1 MGASNLHIIM
11 TLPPKLSTRGGGSVG
26 VSAEIWN
33 QLIDYLRSTR
43 VLPNIHIRPL
53 VTSQGTILATIDRSS
68 KIPAPPDPWDI
79 IELIGQGTPDDKGI
93 FSTYKA
99 RVSPG
104 LLCGI
109 LPSNWDEE
117 FSFSGTGLVYAVAKI
132 QTDGTAINS
141 VEIKI
146 SGTAPT
152 NQTPEKWKLPSSV
165 EYLFALINK
174 GEVKRVIGAGHI
186 TIGPKIWIT
195 VPKAQAVGPGEIA
208 YDRYYILS

>member
-1 MGASNLHIIM
+1 MVIPTFQKGAPLAAADLNLAM
-11 TLPPKLSTRGGGSVG
+11 DSVRR
-26 VSAEIWN
+26 A
-33 QLIDYLRSTR
+33 R
-43 VLPNIHIRPL
+43 VLPGVGIKLTETVN
-53 VTSQGTILATIDRSS
+53 GTVVSLKPQRLAGGGGGNSVG
-68 KIPAPPDPWDI
+68 PWDI
-79 IELIGQGTPDDKGI
+79 VGMAGVGTPNNAGE
-93 FSTYKA
+93 FSNFTA

-109 LPSNWDEE
+109 LPSNWDAE

-165 EYLFALINK
+165 EYLFALINE

-208 YDRYYILS
+208 YDRYYILA

>member
-1 MGASNLHIIM
+1 M

-33 QLIDYLRSTR
+33 QLIDYLKSTR

-79 IELIGQGTPDDKGI
+79 IGLVGVGTPNAQGK
-93 FSTYKA
+93 FSSWKA
-99 RVSPG
+99 KVAPG

-109 LPSNWDEE
+109 LPSNWDSE
-117 FSFSGTGLVYAVAKI
+117 FTFSGTSLAYAVAKI

-141 VEIKI
+141 VEINI
-146 SGTAPT
+146 SATAPA
-152 NQTPEKWKLPSSV
+152 NQKPEKWKLPASV
-165 EYLFALINK
+165 DYLFALINE

-186 TIGPKIWIT
+186 TIGPKIWVT
-195 VPKAQAVGPGEIA
+195 VPKNEAVGPGELP
-208 YDRYYILS
+208 YDRYYILA